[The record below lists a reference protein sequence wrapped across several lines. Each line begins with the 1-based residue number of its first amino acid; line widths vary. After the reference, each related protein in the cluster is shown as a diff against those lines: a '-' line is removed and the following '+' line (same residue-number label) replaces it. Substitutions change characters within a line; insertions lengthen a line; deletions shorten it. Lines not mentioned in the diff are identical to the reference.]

1 MILGTMMQNISKPS
15 KFNDLEDILG
25 FLDDLNSSKFERCI
39 RASESEEDVKR
50 KTVHGTESPSTTYFL
65 KIAAAHETT

>member
-1 MILGTMMQNISKPS
+1 MMQNISKPS
-15 KFNDLEDILG
+15 KFDGLKDILG
-25 FLDDLNSSKFERCI
+25 FLKLPELFEFERCI

-50 KTVHGTESPSTTYFL
+50 KTVHGTEGPSTTYFL